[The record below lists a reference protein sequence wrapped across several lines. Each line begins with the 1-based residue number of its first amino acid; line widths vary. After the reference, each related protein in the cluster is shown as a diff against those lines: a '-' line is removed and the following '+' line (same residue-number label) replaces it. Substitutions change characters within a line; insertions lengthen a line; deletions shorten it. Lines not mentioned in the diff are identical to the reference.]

1 MRPREIQE
9 GGDQMTRGKKLNIGK
24 FVLRYRVL
32 IGLIL
37 ILSTGFMAYEAS
49 RVTIGTRF
57 VDFFPQKSHN
67 VELYRRFH
75 NYGGAQTLAMML
87 HVKHGD
93 IFNYKTLKTIQEID
107 WAVDRLPGVNHQEVF
122 SLASYRVA
130 YAEAVAG
137 GLNTKPY
144 MYPNVPATPAEI
156 EALKVHV
163 FAHRNQLRN
172 IISPDYRNTLVT
184 ASFSEEQLNYKEL
197 FNDIQA
203 IVKKFQD
210 PNTTIYVAGEPV
222 VRGYGY
228 HYFPV
233 IVAIFFVA
241 IFLMV
246 VTLYWNLGDY
256 TSWWAPIVTGSC
268 SALWGLGFVGLM
280 GYNFDPLMLVVP
292 FILTARDMSH
302 GIQWQRRYYYM
313 LEQTHHRRVACI
325 ATTNFMLPA
334 GLLAILAD
342 IAGIVFISFSGI
354 TVLDNIAR
362 AGTVWL
368 AASLVMV
375 FIFQPIMMSYLPHPR
390 RKHRAIGQGR
400 VAQWLRPASDWL
412 CRMPITPGPA
422 RTALLCGS
430 LIFLLAGVFSGLHA
444 QVGYTHP
451 GTPLYRP
458 GSKVNKDIA
467 AISKYFPTDEGWV
480 ILDTPAYPD
489 SQSVLGPRTLRM
501 ADGLRDYLLQDP
513 RVKQVV
519 TFADAVIRPFNQM
532 FHYGHPK
539 YYANPRTAQIA
550 GNLWYLFLGGTAPGE
565 MEHYIANTGASNTCI
580 RIMMANHT
588 YQTLADV
595 QAKIGFFVKSHV
607 TDNPA
612 FSKVHVLYM
621 GGIAGLYAAAN
632 KVLFDLD
639 FYNIS
644 FVLACVFIFC
654 VISFRS
660 FVAGV
665 LFVFACVLANF
676 GAFIY
681 LTLRQIGL
689 TIDTVPV
696 ISLGIGLGVDYG
708 IYVVSR
714 IWDEVKG
721 GMPLEDAIP
730 LAIKS
735 TGGAVFMVACVMI
748 GGIIPWAFSPALF
761 HNNMSILLAVLML
774 LNAVAGVFVLPAFI
788 AWSRSGFICRFERA
802 AEKTAQPLR
811 APSIE
816 ALHGVHHGT

>member
-1 MRPREIQE
+1 MASRNRP
-9 GGDQMTRGKKLNIGK
+9 DIGHI
-24 FVLRYRVL
+24 VLRYRVV
-32 IGLIL
+32 IGVIL
-37 ILSTGFMAYEAS
+37 ILSTAFMAYEAS
-49 RVTIGTRF
+49 GVKINTRF
-57 VDFFPQKSHN
+57 VDFFPQSAHN
-67 VELYRRFH
+67 VELYRQFRR
-75 NYGGAQTLAMML
+75 YGGAQGLAVMI
-87 HVKHGD
+87 HVKHGN
-93 IFNYKTLKTIQEID
+93 IFNHATLQKIQDINF
-107 WAVDRLPGVNHQEVF
+107 AVDRLPGVNHQEVF
-122 SLASYRVA
+122 SLASYREA

-137 GLNTKPY
+137 GLNSKPY
-144 MYPNVPATPAEI
+144 MYPDVPDSAAGI
-156 EALKVHV
+156 NALKVHV
-163 FAHRNQLRN
+163 FANREQLAN
-172 IISPDYRNTLVT
+172 IISPDYKNTMVT
-184 ASFSEEQLNYKEL
+184 ASFNEEGLDYKEL
-197 FNDIQA
+197 FDGIEG
-203 IVKKFQD
+203 IVRKFQD
-210 PNTTIYVAGEPV
+210 PNTDIYVAGEPV

-228 HYFPV
+228 HYFSV
-233 IVAIFFVA
+233 YVVIFFAA
-241 IFLMV
+241 IFLMI

-256 TSWWAPIVTGSC
+256 TSWWAPIVTGTC

-354 TVLDNIAR
+354 TVLDDIAR

-375 FIFQPIMMSYLPHPR
+375 FIFQPVMMSYLPQPR
-390 RKHRAIGQGR
+390 RKGRAVGKGAIAR
-400 VAQWLRPASDWL
+400 RLRPAADWL
-412 CRMPITPGPA
+412 CRVPVTPGPV
-422 RTALLCGS
+422 RTALLLGS
-430 LIFLLAGVFSGLHA
+430 LVFLIAGVASGVRA

-458 GSKVNKDIA
+458 DSKVNQDIA
-467 AISKYFPTDEGWV
+467 AISRHFPTDEGWV
-480 ILDTPAYPD
+480 ILTTPSYPD
-489 SQSVLGPRTLRM
+489 QASVLGPLTLRT
-501 ADGLRDYLLQDP
+501 ADDLRDYLLRDP

-519 TFADAVIRPFNQM
+519 TFASDVIRPFNQM

-539 YYANPRTAQIA
+539 YYAIPLNTQIA

-565 MEHYIANTGASNTCI
+565 MEHFISTTAANDTCI
-580 RIMMANHT
+580 RIMLANHT
-588 YQTLADV
+588 YQTLADI
-595 QAKIGFFVKSHV
+595 QAKLGAFVNTHV
-607 TDNPA
+607 ASNPQLA
-612 FSKVHVLYM
+612 KVQVLYL

-632 KVLFDLD
+632 QVLFDLD

-654 VISFRS
+654 LVAFRS
-660 FVAGV
+660 VTAGV

-681 LTLRQIGL
+681 LRLRQIGL

-708 IYVVSR
+708 IYTVSR

-721 GMPLEDAIP
+721 GMKLEEAIP

-802 AEKTAQPLR
+802 AQRQTRPIK
-811 APSIE
+811 APRRLE
-816 ALHGVHHGT
+816 ALGGAHSTG

>member
-1 MRPREIQE
+1 
-9 GGDQMTRGKKLNIGK
+9 MTPGRKRSIGRL
-24 FVLRYRVL
+24 VLRYRVL
-32 IGLIL
+32 VGVIL
-37 ILSTGFMAYEAS
+37 ILATLFMAYNAT

-57 VDFFPQKSHN
+57 VDFFPQKAHN

-75 NYGGAQTLAMML
+75 TYGGAQTLAVML
-87 HVKHGD
+87 HVKQGD
-93 IFNYKTLKTIQEID
+93 IFNFKTLKKIQEIN

-144 MYPNVPATPAEI
+144 MYPNVPTTQAGI
-156 EALKVHV
+156 DDLKVHV
-163 FAHRNQLRN
+163 FAHRDQLRN
-172 IISPDYRNTLVT
+172 FISPDYKNTLIT
-184 ASFSEEQLNYKEL
+184 ASFSEEQLNYEEL
-197 FNDIQA
+197 FNDIEG
-203 IVKKFQD
+203 IVKKYQD

-228 HYFPV
+228 HFFPI
-233 IVAIFFVA
+233 IVVIFFAA
-241 IFLMV
+241 IFLMI

-256 TSWWAPIVTGSC
+256 SSWWAPIVTGSC

-292 FILTARDMSH
+292 FILSARDMSH

-325 ATTNFMLPA
+325 STTDFMLPA

-354 TVLDNIAR
+354 TVLDDIAR

-375 FIFQPIMMSYLPHPR
+375 FIFQPIMMSYLPRPK
-390 RKHRAIGQGR
+390 RKHRAVGQGR
-400 VAQWLRPASDWL
+400 IAGWLRPASDWL
-412 CRMPITPGPA
+412 CHMPITPGPA
-422 RTALLCGS
+422 RTLLLCGS
-430 LIFLLAGVFSGLHA
+430 LIFLLAGIFSGLHA

-458 GSKVNKDIA
+458 SAKVNQDIA
-467 AISKYFPTDEGWV
+467 AISRYFPTDEGWV
-480 ILDTPAYPD
+480 ILQTPAYPD
-489 SQSVLGPRTLRM
+489 PQSVLGPRTLRLT
-501 ADGLRDYLLQDP
+501 DNLRDTLLQDP
-513 RVKQVV
+513 RVRQVV
-519 TFADAVIRPFNQM
+519 TFADAVIKPFNQM
-532 FHYGHPK
+532 FHYGYPK

-565 MEHYIANTGASNTCI
+565 MEHYIASTQANNTCI
-580 RIMMANHT
+580 RVMLANHT
-588 YQTLADV
+588 YKTLADI
-595 QAKIGFFVKSHV
+595 QEKIAAFVASHV
-607 TDNPA
+607 TGKPN
-612 FSKVHVLYM
+612 FSQVQVMYM

-632 KVLFDLD
+632 QVLFNLD

-654 VISFRS
+654 VVSFRS
-660 FVAGV
+660 IVAGV

-681 LTLRQIGL
+681 LKLRQIGL

-714 IWDEVKG
+714 IWDEVRG
-721 GMPLEDAIP
+721 GMRLEEAVP
-730 LAIKS
+730 LAIRS

-788 AWSRSGFICRFERA
+788 AWSHSGFICRFERA
-802 AEKTAQPLR
+802 AEKPTQPLGT
-811 APSIE
+811 PIE
-816 ALHGVHHGT
+816 VLRGVRHGT

>member
-1 MRPREIQE
+1 MANRKRP
-9 GGDQMTRGKKLNIGK
+9 DIGHI
-24 FVLRYRVL
+24 VLRYRVV
-32 IGLIL
+32 IGTIL
-37 ILSTGFMAYEAS
+37 VLSTAFMAYQAS

-57 VDFFPQKSHN
+57 VDFFPQSAPN
-67 VELYRRFH
+67 VRLYQRFRR
-75 NYGGAQTLAMML
+75 YGGAQGLAVML
-87 HVKHGD
+87 HVRHGD
-93 IFNYKTLKTIQEID
+93 IFNHATLQKIQDINS
-107 WAVDRLPGVNHQEVF
+107 AVDRLPGVNHQEVF
-122 SLASYRVA
+122 SLASYREA

-137 GLNTKPY
+137 GLNSKTY
-144 MYPNVPATPAEI
+144 MYPDVPNTAAGI
-156 EALKVHV
+156 KALKVHV
-163 FAHRNQLRN
+163 FANREQLAN
-172 IISPDYRNTLVT
+172 IVSPDYKNTMVV
-184 ASFSEEQLNYKEL
+184 ASFNEEGLNYKDL
-197 FNDIQA
+197 FDGIEA
-203 IVKKFQD
+203 IVRKYQD
-210 PNTTIYVAGEPV
+210 PNTEIYVAGEPV

-228 HYFPV
+228 HFFPAIV
-233 IVAIFFVA
+233 IIFFAA
-241 IFLMV
+241 IILMM

-256 TSWWAPIVTGSC
+256 TSWWAPIVTGTC

-313 LEQTHHRRVACI
+313 LEQTHHRRAACI

-342 IAGIVFISFSGI
+342 IAGIIFISFSGI

-375 FIFQPIMMSYLPHPR
+375 FIFQPVMMSYLPQPR
-390 RKHRAIGQGR
+390 RKGR
-400 VAQWLRPASDWL
+400 MVGKGPIARRLRPAADWL

-422 RTALLCGS
+422 RTALLLGS
-430 LIFLLAGVFSGLHA
+430 LVFLIAGIVSGVRA

-458 GSKVNKDIA
+458 DSKVNRDIA
-467 AISKYFPTDEGWV
+467 AISRYFPTDEGWV
-480 ILDTPAYPD
+480 ILTTPSYPD
-489 SQSVLGPRTLRM
+489 PQSVLGPITLRT
-501 ADGLRDYLLQDP
+501 ADDLRDYLMQDP
-513 RVKQVV
+513 RVRQVS
-519 TFADAVIRPFNQM
+519 TFASGVIRPFNQM

-539 YYANPRTAQIA
+539 FYAIPLNTQIA

-565 MEHYIANTGASNTCI
+565 MEHYISTTGANDTCI
-580 RIMMANHT
+580 RIMLSNHT
-588 YQTLADV
+588 YRTLADV
-595 QAKIGFFVKSHV
+595 QARLAAFVRTRLAS
-607 TDNPA
+607 NPKLA
-612 FSKVHVLYM
+612 NVHVLYL

-632 KVLFDLD
+632 QVLFNLD

-644 FVLACVFIFC
+644 FVLACVFVFC
-654 VISFRS
+654 VVAFRS
-660 FVAGV
+660 LVAGV

-681 LTLRQIGL
+681 LRLRQIGL

-708 IYVVSR
+708 IYTVSR

-721 GMPLEDAIP
+721 GMKLEEAIP
-730 LAIKS
+730 LAIRS

-788 AWSRSGFICRFERA
+788 AVFRSGFICRFERSAEEPA
-802 AEKTAQPLR
+802 APVTVPPLEVLGSAR
-811 APSIE
+811 RTS
-816 ALHGVHHGT
+816 